1 MNIDD
6 NLDNNFIRF
15 ELSDEDVQAIRG
27 GSTTDDS
34 VSSFRR
40 IFPIVIT
47 VVSPPHKKPWVIIIK
62 APPID
67 TSIN

>member
-1 MNIDD
+1 MNID

-27 GSTTDDS
+27 GSTADDS
-34 VSSFRR
+34 VSNISR

-47 VVSPPHKKPWVIIIK
+47 VVSPPHKRPWIIIIK
-62 APPID
+62 APPIN

>member
-1 MNIDD
+1 MNID

-27 GSTTDDS
+27 GSTADDS
-34 VSSFRR
+34 VSNISR
-40 IFPIVIT
+40 IFPIRIVA
-47 VVSPPHKKPWVIIIK
+47 VYPPHKWPWVIIIK
-62 APPID
+62 APPII